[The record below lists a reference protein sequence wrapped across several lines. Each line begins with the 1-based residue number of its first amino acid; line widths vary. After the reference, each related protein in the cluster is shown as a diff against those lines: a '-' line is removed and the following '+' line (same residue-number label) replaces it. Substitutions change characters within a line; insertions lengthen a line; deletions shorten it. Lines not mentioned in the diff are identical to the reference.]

1 MRDEQL
7 FFCSIN
13 SFYVAKIRGIK
24 KVRFPA
30 DLAEC
35 IDGEIGGKQIH
46 KKSHPD
52 LQSGQL
58 IFTNP
63 LKKILARF
71 MHRSHSRCIFA
82 TPPSGNEAE
91 QKSYPACISL
101 IFSLILASIS
111 LAISGLSS
119 INCLTA
125 SLPCPSLSLL

>member
-1 MRDEQL
+1 MRDEQS

-13 SFYVAKIRGIK
+13 SFYAAKIRGIK
-24 KVRFPA
+24 KVRLPA

-63 LKKILARF
+63 LKKIHTRF
-71 MHRSHSRCIFA
+71 MRQSHNRFVLRY
-82 TPPSGNEAE
+82 TPLGDGGESPIP
-91 QKSYPACISL
+91 PASP
-101 IFSLILASIS
+101 
-111 LAISGLSS
+111 LSS
-119 INCLTA
+119 
-125 SLPCPSLSLL
+125 PLS